1 MVAVAVLG
9 LAGTG
14 AIAQGVSFS
23 GSAGMGVKYTGDMEN
38 DAGNT
43 TMKSTID
50 WISDFDIAISAS
62 GTTDGGLTFGAS
74 TAVEAG
80 HASSVVTDSEV
91 YIGGESWQ
99 VKIGDLDPA
108 SHMGRSLGD
117 VGFDG
122 LGVDDVA
129 EKAVTSTHADV
140 EVSFSLGAASLA
152 ITAGQTPGAA
162 YKKGTAEYWQHYVKL
177 TPKGGKEKTMELMT
191 FTNGS
196 GYTADRNGFAINE
209 SNLIT
214 FTSVEP
220 GSDLNGAATAA
231 FSAPGGGKDRFYQ
244 VANTIYRVNGSPDK
258 YYSDGSNTVS
268 AVGVDYDHDGDS
280 ETAVVKDV
288 PDTKVGEI
296 EANSAVNFVAGSTT
310 YNPASDTM
318 PATKQ
323 KTVWATGV
331 SFAIGSTTLGIGI
344 DSEKLMQAS
353 VSADLGAFSGKLFY
367 AQQKMN
373 EGKVSESK
381 NTGMG
386 VEIGVSAGENTTINA
401 VYAQG
406 KTDYKMASKADT
418 TDKGFG
424 VGVSHGLG
432 GGATLNAGFAKV
444 EDVSKASVGVSMS
457 F

>member
-1 MVAVAVLG
+1 MIKKLMVAVAVLG
-9 LAGTG
+9 LAGSG
-14 AIAQGVSFS
+14 AVAQGVSFS

-162 YKKGTAEYWQHYVKL
+162 
-177 TPKGGKEKTMELMT
+177 
-191 FTNGS
+191 
-196 GYTADRNGFAINE
+196 RINE
-209 SNLIT
+209 VKPHWNQVITYTTTSGAGESEVTNTRRGTIMSNAQVSTIT
-214 FTSVEP
+214 
-220 GSDLNGAATAA
+220 A
-231 FSAPGGGKDRFYQ
+231 
-244 VANTIYRVNGSPDK
+244 
-258 YYSDGSNTVS
+258 SDGEYYIDGGNIYKRIG
-268 AVGVDYDHDGDS
+268 AKDAEAGVGA
-280 ETAVVKDV
+280 ENN
-288 PDTKVGEI
+288 PDTD
-296 EANSAVNFVAGSTT
+296 EAEEDWGADEVVYEDVDDDSVSIIGTDFTEGKAAV
-310 YNPASDTM
+310 PAE
-318 PATKQ
+318 KQ
-323 KTVWATGV
+323 ETVWATGV

-373 EGKVSESK
+373 ENKTSESK

-386 VEIGVSAGENTTINA
+386 VEIGVPAGANTTINA

-406 KTDYKMASKADT
+406 KTDYKDADMKDV

-444 EDVSKASVGVSMS
+444 EDVTKASVGVSMS

>member
-14 AIAQGVSFS
+14 AVAQGVSFS

-38 DAGNT
+38 DAGDT

-62 GTTDGGLTFGAS
+62 GTTDGGLTFGAT

-152 ITAGQTPGAA
+152 ITAGQTAGAA
-162 YKKGTAEYWQHYVKL
+162 RVDRVPMMTRFDVIDTATGFENTDADTNTPVFSRHLGTITDDGFFTVDL
-177 TPKGGKEKTMELMT
+177 GTDTPDDKTDDVTHT
-191 FTNGS
+191 FYLDDAGLIRKRVGS
-196 GYTADRNGFAINE
+196 RDKTAGVGTEDDPD
-209 SNLIT
+209 
-214 FTSVEP
+214 TSTVE
-220 GSDLNGAATAA
+220 NNWGADTLATAA
-231 FSAPGGGKDRFYQ
+231 ELGIAETGEAVRK
-244 VANTIYRVNGSPDK
+244 
-258 YYSDGSNTVS
+258 TVS
-268 AVGVDYDHDGDS
+268 KAVD
-280 ETAVVKDV
+280 AV
-288 PDTKVGEI
+288 
-296 EANSAVNFVAGSTT
+296 
-310 YNPASDTM
+310 PAE
-318 PATKQ
+318 KQ
-323 KTVWATGV
+323 ETVWATGV

-353 VSADLGAFSGKLFY
+353 VSADLGSFSGKLFY

-373 EGKVSESK
+373 ENNANESK

-386 VEIGVSAGENTTINA
+386 VEIGVPAGANTTINA

-406 KTDYKMASKADT
+406 KTDYKSASMEDK

-444 EDVSKASVGVSMS
+444 EDVTKASVGVSMS

>member
-9 LAGTG
+9 LAGSG
-14 AIAQGVSFS
+14 AVAQGVSFS

-38 DAGNT
+38 DAGDT

-80 HASSVVTDSEV
+80 QGGGDVTDSEV

-122 LGVDDVA
+122 LDVDDVA
-129 EKAVTSTHADV
+129 EKAVTSTHANV

-152 ITAGQTPGAA
+152 ITAGQKAGDARKPGSPQMTRISVTPTANTPGNVSEGVFPEHLKFIDINVLDGQVFETLVTHNHDDDVETDPVPQEFYVVRNDTNVPVIYQVNGDKDPKPGEAA
-162 YKKGTAEYWQHYVKL
+162 EGDEDDAPVADQDSLAGTNYSAHVSSIAAEK
-177 TPKGGKEKTMELMT
+177 
-191 FTNGS
+191 
-196 GYTADRNGFAINE
+196 
-209 SNLIT
+209 
-214 FTSVEP
+214 
-220 GSDLNGAATAA
+220 ATAA
-231 FSAPGGGKDRFYQ
+231 
-244 VANTIYRVNGSPDK
+244 
-258 YYSDGSNTVS
+258 
-268 AVGVDYDHDGDS
+268 
-280 ETAVVKDV
+280 
-288 PDTKVGEI
+288 
-296 EANSAVNFVAGSTT
+296 
-310 YNPASDTM
+310 M
-318 PATKQ
+318 KQ
-323 KTVWATGV
+323 KTVWAAGV

-373 EGKVSESK
+373 EGMAKESK

-386 VEIGVSAGENTTINA
+386 VEIGVPAGSNTTINA
-401 VYAQG
+401 VYTQG
-406 KTDYKMASKADT
+406 KTDYKMASMDDK

-444 EDVSKASVGVSMS
+444 KKVTKASVGVSMS

>member
-9 LAGTG
+9 FAGSG
-14 AIAQGVSFS
+14 AVAQGVSFS

-38 DAGNT
+38 DAGDT

-162 YKKGTAEYWQHYVKL
+162 RVDKVDAKYHHYVTFMGKKSGSTSDPSTMYVTINNDSFLADIPVNGDVFDDKMYYIPSDDDTVVWKVNGVKDSTPGTAIEDGSLTEEHVKTL
-177 TPKGGKEKTMELMT
+177 GEDVSDKADEKVYESVSDINLVKRD
-191 FTNGS
+191 
-196 GYTADRNGFAINE
+196 YTA
-209 SNLIT
+209 
-214 FTSVEP
+214 
-220 GSDLNGAATAA
+220 
-231 FSAPGGGKDRFYQ
+231 GKD
-244 VANTIYRVNGSPDK
+244 
-258 YYSDGSNTVS
+258 
-268 AVGVDYDHDGDS
+268 AV
-280 ETAVVKDV
+280 
-288 PDTKVGEI
+288 
-296 EANSAVNFVAGSTT
+296 
-310 YNPASDTM
+310 PAK
-318 PATKQ
+318 KQ
-323 KTVWATGV
+323 ETVWATGV

-353 VSADLGAFSGKLFY
+353 VSADLGTFSGKLFY

-373 EGKVSESK
+373 EDKSTESK

-386 VEIGVSAGENTTINA
+386 VEIGIPAGANTTINA

-406 KTDYKMASKADT
+406 KTDYKSASMEDK

-444 EDVSKASVGVSMS
+444 EDVTKASVGVSMS

>member
-9 LAGTG
+9 LAGSG

-38 DAGNT
+38 ADGDT

-74 TAVEAG
+74 TAIEAG

-152 ITAGQTPGAA
+152 ITAGQTPGKARVKAMDEEFA
-162 YKKGTAEYWQHYVKL
+162 YRIRFQVDPDTTEDDTTKHVNHEYVIKTKSYYNTFNTLIAGEVYETDGKKYYIHTDNQIYQVNGKRDETPGSPTVDDTA
-177 TPKGGKEKTMELMT
+177 
-191 FTNGS
+191 
-196 GYTADRNGFAINE
+196 TADVDETDAGDT
-209 SNLIT
+209 LIT
-214 FTSVEP
+214 TGDATVVADPSLMNKAIVHTAFTE
-220 GSDLNGAATAA
+220 
-231 FSAPGGGKDRFYQ
+231 
-244 VANTIYRVNGSPDK
+244 
-258 YYSDGSNTVS
+258 
-268 AVGVDYDHDGDS
+268 
-280 ETAVVKDV
+280 
-288 PDTKVGEI
+288 KVMGM
-296 EANSAVNFVAGSTT
+296 
-310 YNPASDTM
+310 D
-318 PATKQ
+318 ATKQ
-323 KTVWATGV
+323 DTVWAAGV

-373 EGKVSESK
+373 EGMAKESK

-386 VEIGVSAGENTTINA
+386 VEIGVPAGANTTINA

-406 KTDYKMASKADT
+406 KTDYKMAGEEDK

-444 EDVSKASVGVSMS
+444 KKVTKASVGVSMS

>member
-9 LAGTG
+9 FAGSG
-14 AIAQGVSFS
+14 AVAQGVSFS

-38 DAGNT
+38 DAGDT

-122 LGVDDVA
+122 LDVDDVA
-129 EKAVTSTHADV
+129 EKAVTSTHANV

-152 ITAGQTPGAA
+152 ITAGQKAGDARKPGSPQMTRISVTPTTNSVGTVTDGVFPKHPETIDINVMDGQVFKTLVMYDHDTDDETDEINREFYVVRGDDNEPVIYQVNGDKDPTPGEAA
-162 YKKGTAEYWQHYVKL
+162 DGDDNDAPVTQAGLAGTDNTAHVSSIAAEK
-177 TPKGGKEKTMELMT
+177 
-191 FTNGS
+191 
-196 GYTADRNGFAINE
+196 
-209 SNLIT
+209 
-214 FTSVEP
+214 
-220 GSDLNGAATAA
+220 ATAA
-231 FSAPGGGKDRFYQ
+231 
-244 VANTIYRVNGSPDK
+244 
-258 YYSDGSNTVS
+258 
-268 AVGVDYDHDGDS
+268 
-280 ETAVVKDV
+280 
-288 PDTKVGEI
+288 
-296 EANSAVNFVAGSTT
+296 
-310 YNPASDTM
+310 M
-318 PATKQ
+318 KQ
-323 KTVWATGV
+323 KTVWAAGV
-331 SFAIGSTTLGIGI
+331 SFDIGSTTLGIGI
-344 DSEKLMQAS
+344 DGEKLMQAS

-373 EGKVSESK
+373 ENKTNESK

-406 KTDYKMASKADT
+406 KTDYKDAKMDDK

-444 EDVSKASVGVSMS
+444 KKVTKASVGVSMS

>member
-1 MVAVAVLG
+1 MIRKLIVAVAVLG
-9 LAGTG
+9 LAGSG
-14 AIAQGVSFS
+14 AVAQGVSFS

-38 DAGNT
+38 ADGDT

-152 ITAGQTPGAA
+152 ITAGQAPGNARVKAMDEEFAYRIRFQVDPDGSGDDVPVDHEYVIKTKSYYNSFGTLIAGEVYETDGKKYYIHTDDQIYQVNGKRDGTPG
-162 YKKGTAEYWQHYVKL
+162 TATEDNTATANVDETDAGDTLITTGDATVVTGASEMNKAIVH
-177 TPKGGKEKTMELMT
+177 TT
-191 FTNGS
+191 FT
-196 GYTADRNGFAINE
+196 E
-209 SNLIT
+209 
-214 FTSVEP
+214 
-220 GSDLNGAATAA
+220 
-231 FSAPGGGKDRFYQ
+231 
-244 VANTIYRVNGSPDK
+244 
-258 YYSDGSNTVS
+258 
-268 AVGVDYDHDGDS
+268 
-280 ETAVVKDV
+280 
-288 PDTKVGEI
+288 KVMGM
-296 EANSAVNFVAGSTT
+296 
-310 YNPASDTM
+310 D
-318 PATKQ
+318 ATKQ
-323 KTVWATGV
+323 DTVWATGV

-373 EGKVSESK
+373 EGMAKESK

-386 VEIGVSAGENTTINA
+386 VEIGVPAGANTTINA

-406 KTDYKMASKADT
+406 KTDYKMASMEDK

-444 EDVSKASVGVSMS
+444 KKVTKASVGVSMS